1 MTVVVLALDALDA
14 GLVDHFDLDAVRLES
29 GGEIETFANTQSVPY
44 TPEVWATVATGLEP
58 AEHGITGGWHERVG
72 ESRARPRVVVHRS
85 SRRVDEGNARQT
97 RPVADR

>member
-14 GLVDHFDLDAVRLES
+14 GLVDHFDLEAVRLES

-58 AEHGITGGWHERVG
+58 AEHGITGGG
-72 ESRARPRVVVHRS
+72 TS
-85 SRRVDEGNARQT
+85 
-97 RPVADR
+97 